1 MVEGPAWVTSS
12 ALYILCTQNAL
23 LLPRPHLQLY
33 EFELKH
39 VCDHVSHL
47 EKALGED
54 LQPAVDPQL
63 LAAQP
68 LWFTLDLV
76 QTLRASPQPSGL

>member
-54 LQPAVDPQL
+54 PQL